1 MSLIDNELEPLVL
14 ADGTKI
20 NPTNGTVIRDRRK
33 GFVEIPSNSEAQQI
47 VVRTR
52 RTLSDL
58 PMPPQQLSGVALV
71 AFYTLYG
78 LSDAE
83 IAIACNE
90 KITIDQI
97 QRIRTLDVYTEFMK
111 SAKQN
116 ILETEKETVRD
127 IFMQNAAGAA
137 QRIVE
142 AAESDN
148 DVLAF
153 KASQDILD
161 RAGHRPADI
170 VEHKHSM
177 ENALQI
183 VITKKDET
191 QQLPIIDITPDKV
204 EYNG

>member
-1 MSLIDNELEPLVL
+1 MSLVDSELEPLVL

-20 NPTNGTVIRDRRK
+20 DPADGKVIRDRRK

-52 RTLSDL
+52 RSLADL

-71 AFYTLYG
+71 AFYTLFG
-78 LSDAE
+78 LGDQE
-83 IAIACNE
+83 IAIACGE
-90 KITIDQI
+90 KITVEQI
-97 QRIRTLDVYTEFMK
+97 RRIRTLDVYREFMA
-111 SAKQN
+111 SAKST

-177 ENALQI
+177 ADALQI
-183 VITKKDET
+183 VLIKKDENAANNM
-191 QQLPIIDITPDKV
+191 PIIEAEFKEV
-204 EYNG
+204 K